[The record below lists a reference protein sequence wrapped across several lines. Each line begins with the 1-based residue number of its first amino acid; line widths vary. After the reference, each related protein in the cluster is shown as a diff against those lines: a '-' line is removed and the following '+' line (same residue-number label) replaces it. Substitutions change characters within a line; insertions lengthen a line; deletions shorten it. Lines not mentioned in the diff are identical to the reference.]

1 MYKASY
7 DCVIVGSG
15 LGGLSAAAYLAA
27 HGKSVCVLEQAKNF
41 GGYGQTFVK
50 DGFAFD
56 CAIHSVFSWKFVRS
70 CLEEL
75 GGNPK
80 LEVVPARRGD
90 HIIFEDGDYW
100 ATTFEHMTEK
110 LSEKFPEES
119 EAIAQYF
126 GDLINSMTA
135 LMERGT
141 KSEINKNDA
150 LKEVMKYPYLWL
162 NSLEDVMDHY
172 FTSADLKAYIMGTH
186 DAYLYDYAW
195 NYSAYHLFHIKH
207 INQGHA
213 IKGGSRN
220 LVNEF
225 VRIIRMHG
233 GELFHSSLVRKIHVV
248 NNKATGVV
256 LDDGT
261 EIKANVAVISN
272 ADAKLTIEKLIG
284 SDNVPQKMM
293 DEFKLWDKSGYSLS
307 YYIVNLGL
315 DIDLY
320 EKYGMEY
327 DLTIYF
333 PSKDIPR
340 VHKDINNNQ
349 LPEDFWLW
357 MVFPSVNDPTVA
369 PPGCS
374 TAIISILVP
383 YTILNETECEKGYF
397 DGFREVNNKGE
408 KYYSKKEEVAD
419 MMIGMAE
426 RVFPE
431 LSEHIVLKEV
441 WTPQSF
447 EKATLNHLGS
457 TIGFRKLPPTQDTRH
472 QADKLGMPAY
482 TDIDSFYMVGHWT
495 EFGLSAGSVI
505 NSGKSV
511 AYKIL
516 DLPLPAGCTSDI
528 HDRVK
533 NFSKE
538 VLE

>member
-1 MYKASY
+1 MYKKSY

-15 LGGLSAAAYLAA
+15 LGGLSAAAYLAT

-70 CLEEL
+70 CLKEL
-75 GGNPK
+75 GGNTS
-80 LEVVPARRGD
+80 LGVVPARRGD

-100 ATTFEHMTEK
+100 ATTFPYMTK
-110 LSEKFPEES
+110 TLQEKFPEEK
-119 EAIAQYF
+119 EAIEKYF
-126 GDLINSMTA
+126 GDLVKSMTA
-135 LMERGT
+135 LL
-141 KSEINKNDA
+141 EISSKTDA
-150 LKEVMKYPYLWL
+150 SKEEILNAVRKYPYLWL

-172 FTSADLKAYIMGTH
+172 FTSSDVKAYILGTH

-195 NYSAYHLFHIKH
+195 NYSAYHLFHIKQ

-220 LVNEF
+220 LVDEF
-225 VRIIRMHG
+225 VRIIKING
-233 GELFHSSLVRKIHVV
+233 GELYNSSLVTKIGVE

-261 EIKANVAVISN
+261 EIKANTAVISN
-272 ADAKLTIEKLIG
+272 ADAKLTIEKMIG
-284 SDNVPQKMM
+284 IENVPKTML

-315 DIDLY
+315 DIDLH
-320 EKYGMEY
+320 EKYGMEH

-340 VHKDINNNQ
+340 VHKDINNNI

-374 TAIISILVP
+374 TAIISMLVP
-383 YTILNETECEKGYF
+383 YTMLNETECEKDYF
-397 DGFREVNNKGE
+397 DGFRQVKDKGE
-408 KYYSKKEEVAD
+408 KYYAKKEEVANE
-419 MMIGMAE
+419 MIAMAE
-426 RVFPE
+426 RVLPE
-431 LSEHIVLKEV
+431 LSEHIVVKEV

-447 EKATLNHLGS
+447 QDATLNHHGA
-457 TIGFRKLPPTQDTRH
+457 TIGFIKLPPTSETKH
-472 QADKLGMPAY
+472 QMDKLGMPAC
-482 TDIDSFYMVGHWT
+482 TDIDSLYMVGHWT

-505 NSGKSV
+505 NSGRSV

-516 DLPLPAGCTSDI
+516 GIPLPPKCTSDKN
-528 HDRVK
+528 DRVK

-538 VLE
+538 ILV